1 VLFPQTKVDN
11 SSHTTAASGSLANP
25 NACFDWIG
33 WYGNDFA
40 RKSGTQMAAIK
51 AMVDRVSA
59 GSGGGGGAL
68 PAPTGVGTSGATN
81 TSMTIAW
88 SAVSG
93 AAGYNVFRAGAKVNA
108 SAVTATSFTDSGLSP
123 ATTYSWT
130 VAALDANGAQGAMS
144 APASGT
150 TTGSAAVC
158 FTASNYAHTSA
169 GRAHQSL
176 GQTYAN
182 GSNQAMGLW
191 NVFVTTT
198 LKQTG
203 ANYYVIGTCP

>member
-1 VLFPQTKVDN
+1 
-11 SSHTTAASGSLANP
+11 
-25 NACFDWIG
+25 
-33 WYGNDFA
+33 
-40 RKSGTQMAAIK
+40 
-51 AMVDRVSA
+51 
-59 GSGGGGGAL
+59 
-68 PAPTGVGTSGATN
+68 
-81 TSMTIAW
+81 
-88 SAVSG
+88 
-93 AAGYNVFRAGAKVNA
+93 
-108 SAVTATSFTDSGLSP
+108 
-123 ATTYSWT
+123 

-158 FTASNYAHTSA
+158 FTASNYAHTTV

-203 ANYYVIGTCP
+203 PNYYVIGTCP